1 MSLNRPEVV
10 QAMERLHDAY
20 EHALTTNDIEALT
33 TFFWDSPHVA
43 RYGVAE
49 QLYGAEELRAYRE
62 SPRAPVIT
70 ARRMV
75 RRQIA
80 TFDEHCAAVMC
91 EIEVV
96 IGGIARAVRQS
107 QTWVQFPGV
116 GWRIVAAHVSRPLTM
131 APWESY
137 VDAMSR
143 SLSLPLNAEAR
154 AGTIAN
160 IERIAAV
167 AAPLLAVPL
176 PDDVEPAAVFRA

>member
-20 EHALTTNDIEALT
+20 EHALTINDIEALT
-33 TFFWDSPHVA
+33 AFFWDSPQVV

-49 QLYGAEELRAYRE
+49 QLYGAQELRAYRE
-62 SPRAPVIT
+62 SPQAPAIT
-70 ARRMV
+70 ARRMI
-75 RRQIA
+75 RRQIT

-107 QTWVQFPGV
+107 QTWVRFPDA
-116 GWRIVAAHVSRPLTM
+116 GWRIVAAHVSRPLTI

-143 SLSLPLNAEAR
+143 ALSLPLSAESR
-154 AGTIAN
+154 SGTIAN
-160 IERIAAV
+160 LERIAPV
-167 AAPLLAVPL
+167 AASFLAVPL